1 MPEIHAKLSASSSHR
16 WLHCPPSVKLEED
29 FPESTSE
36 YAQEGTLAHSICE
49 LKLSKQY
56 APMGPRTFTTRFNK
70 LKKDAF
76 YQDEMD
82 KYTDD
87 YIEFIKGQTIA
98 FNIKPTVLIEKQVSF
113 GNYVPEGFGT
123 SDCIIIGGDIIEV
136 VDFKYGKG
144 VEVSAEENTQ
154 MMLYALGA
162 LDTYGMLYDIKTVK
176 MSIIQ
181 PRINNYSTWTVG
193 TQYLRDW
200 GESIKPTAQMAFNG
214 EGEFSSGEWCRF
226 CKAKATCRARAEKNL
241 ELAKLDFAKGETLT
255 NDEIGDILVKAQ
267 DLAQWAADLKD
278 YALQECLNGGDIT
291 GWKAVEGRSVRQ
303 FKNTEDAFK
312 VVTDSGIDEAM
323 LYERKPITLTAVEKL
338 LGKKAFDELLAD
350 EVIKPQGKP
359 TLVPITDKRPVYS
372 TIEKDFK

>member
-1 MPEIHAKLSASSSHR
+1 MPEVHAKLSASSSHR
-16 WLHCPPSVKLEED
+16 WLHCPLSVKLEED
-29 FPESTSE
+29 FPESTSD

-56 APMGPRTFTTRFNK
+56 APIGPRTFAIRFNK
-70 LKKDAF
+70 LKKAPF

-87 YIEFIKGQTIA
+87 YVEFIKGQAIA
-98 FNIKPTVLIEKQVSF
+98 FESKPTVLIEKQVSF

-123 SDCIIIGGDIIEV
+123 SDCIIIGNDTLEV

-144 VEVSAEENTQ
+144 VEVSAEENPQ

-162 LDTYGMLYDIKTVK
+162 LDTYGMLYDITTVK
-176 MSIIQ
+176 MSIVQ
-181 PRINNYSTWTVG
+181 PRINNYSTWTVD

-200 GESIKPTAQMAFNG
+200 GESIKQTAQMAFNG

-267 DLAQWAADLKD
+267 DLAQWAADLKE

-372 TIEKDFK
+372 TIEKDFE